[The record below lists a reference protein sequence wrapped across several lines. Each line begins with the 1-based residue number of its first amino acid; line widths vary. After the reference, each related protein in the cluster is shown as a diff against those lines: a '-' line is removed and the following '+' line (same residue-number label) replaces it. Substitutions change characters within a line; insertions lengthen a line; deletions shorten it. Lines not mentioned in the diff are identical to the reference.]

1 MIGTLC
7 RLVEIGPAR
16 SSWEWKPDVPLPTCT
31 QGDEQ
36 LLAEMGRFNEELVKA
51 GDSEV
56 EIRQVFEADDFGA
69 EFTPELRAQEERLRA
84 EIASR
89 SAT

>member
-1 MIGTLC
+1 MRFMVMIRADRHSEAG
-7 RLVEIGPAR
+7 EMP
-16 SSWEWKPDVPLPTCT
+16 S
-31 QGDEQ
+31 EQ

-56 EIRQVFEADDFGA
+56 EIRQVCEADDFGA

>member
-1 MIGTLC
+1 
-7 RLVEIGPAR
+7 
-16 SSWEWKPDVPLPTCT
+16 
-31 QGDEQ
+31 
-36 LLAEMGRFNEELVKA
+36 MGRFNEELVKA

-56 EIRQVFEADDFGA
+56 EIRQVCEADDFGA
-69 EFTPELRAQEERLRA
+69 ESTPELRAQEERLRA

>member
-1 MIGTLC
+1 
-7 RLVEIGPAR
+7 
-16 SSWEWKPDVPLPTCT
+16 
-31 QGDEQ
+31 
-36 LLAEMGRFNEELVKA
+36 MGRFNEELVKA

-56 EIRQVFEADDFGA
+56 EIRRVFEADDFGA